1 MLERQEVARVHI
13 TVYIPTEKLN
23 INIQGKDSL
32 ALQEVE
38 MSRIPCV
45 GEFVQYKR
53 HSYKVNRVTH
63 NLDFDCQSLATNN
76 PEAFIDVSLDI

>member
-1 MLERQEVARVHI
+1 MAIVHI

-38 MSRIPCV
+38 MSRVPCV
-45 GEFVQYKR
+45 GEFVKYKE

-63 NLDFDCQSLATNN
+63 NLDFDHRSLAANS
-76 PEAFIDVSLDI
+76 PDAFIDISLDL